1 MKRRSKPVT
10 VGRASFSS
18 ACIAQAVALSA
29 QKMQNTVRSV
39 VEVSVAHVFHCY
51 LCILKITDGGA

>member
-1 MKRRSKPVT
+1 MKRNSKPVT
-10 VGRASFSS
+10 VGRAPFNS
-18 ACIAQAVALSA
+18 ACIAQPVELSA

-39 VEVSVAHVFHCY
+39 VEVSVVHVFHSY